1 MLLDWND
8 QRLKTFIDFGKYKG
22 KVLPGMIELNVLF
35 TVRFI

>member
-8 QRLKTFIDFGKYKG
+8 PRLKTFIDFGKYKG
-22 KVLPGMIELNVLF
+22 TDLPGMIELNVLF